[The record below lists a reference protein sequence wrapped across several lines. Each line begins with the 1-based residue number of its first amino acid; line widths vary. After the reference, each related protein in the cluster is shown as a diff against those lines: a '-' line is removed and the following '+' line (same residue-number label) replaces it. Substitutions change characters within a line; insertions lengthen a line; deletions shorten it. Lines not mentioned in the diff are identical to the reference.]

1 MDFSEIDAELVATL
15 ALLMLIGMGPKVA
28 FVPFLER
35 TKAMSPEQQRE
46 VGRHMVKVAVIT
58 ALVLFATG
66 ALLMKLLHIT
76 PGGVAIGGG
85 IVLGLMA
92 LRMASGPG
100 GEPHET
106 LEVAPDTRTIAVYP
120 LAIPYLLNPVGMTVL
135 IVASGSVDSV
145 AGAGLVVG
153 LILAV
158 GALDWF
164 YFTNMQVISKRVN
177 PATLV
182 ISEVVFGILLTALAV
197 ELIVHGLTAM
207 GLLAAAGH

>member
-1 MDFSEIDAELVATL
+1 
-15 ALLMLIGMGPKVA
+15 
-28 FVPFLER
+28 
-35 TKAMSPEQQRE
+35 
-46 VGRHMVKVAVIT
+46 
-58 ALVLFATG
+58 
-66 ALLMKLLHIT
+66 
-76 PGGVAIGGG
+76 
-85 IVLGLMA
+85 
-92 LRMASGPG
+92 
-100 GEPHET
+100 
-106 LEVAPDTRTIAVYP
+106 
-120 LAIPYLLNPVGMTVL
+120 MTVL